1 MEKAA
6 AAKAAMEKASQAALC
21 QETAATEEAGQA
33 ALPTAAKGTEA
44 EKEAVAEKEALA
56 ETLPDALATDAAASL
71 AVTLATPV
79 ASPVAVALPP
89 GPSSG
94 SAPAP
99 HGDVQCCACR
109 EVFPRDKCTCVNKGR
124 LTTKCGDFQ
133 WRCLTCAAMMSRINR
148 LKGGMFDA
156 EGYKDLSIE
165 ERQKLM
171 AEASSLYGGQLAA
184 KLVETISKSQL
195 IRSSMTFK
203 VGGDFEKLTDVQE
216 RYKDNPTK
224 WAEIQEKA
232 NKHTCGVTGEKLIQ
246 IPQYSLVKTNEDI
259 QESLKKRKI
268 EGDANIKNKKMQK
281 APRIKAEA
289 TEGQVDVQVAI
300 SENIMKRLEKTLN
313 NMNAACPKIE
323 GVRCKLAAPD
333 AADAVPRHFTK
344 KLDDGRQELL
354 DTKKLAEELI
364 AAKTGTKGVPTQVCV
379 QGKEIIER
387 VDALTTKID
396 GLIDDSKE
404 L

>member
-21 QETAATEEAGQA
+21 QVTAATEEAGQA
-33 ALPTAAKGTEA
+33 ALPTAAKGTVATE
-44 EKEAVAEKEALA
+44 AEKEALA

-79 ASPVAVALPP
+79 ASPVDVALPP

-109 EVFPRDKCTCVNKGR
+109 EVTPRDQCTCVNKGR

-133 WRCLTCAAMMSRINR
+133 WRCLTCNATISRINR
-148 LKGGMFDA
+148 LKGGTFDT

-184 KLVETISKSQL
+184 KLVETISQSQL
-195 IRSSMTFK
+195 TRSSMTFK
-203 VGGDFEKLTDVQE
+203 VGGDFEKLTDVEE

-323 GVRCKLAAPD
+323 GVRCKLAPPD
-333 AADAVPRHFTK
+333 AADAVPRHFAK
-344 KLDDGRQELL
+344 KLDDGWQEFL

-364 AAKTGTKGVPTQVCV
+364 EAKTGTKGVPTQVCM
-379 QGKEIIER
+379 QGKEITER